1 MHARAPTRAHT
12 HTHPHTSTHPLIF
25 VTQHVAHTARK
36 FAPALLSLFPKY
48 MYDHA
53 HTRTE
58 TDTDTPRTCTHR
70 HRHTTHIHAQKQ
82 THSPTRLLD
91 SARGAHSSQTCPC
104 TPQSF
109 LNVYVRPRAHTHKPT
124 PTHIH
129 SPTRLLDSTHG
140 AHSSQT
146 RPYSPQSFLK
156 VYVRPRTYTHRNR
169 HRHTTHIHAQK
180 HTHSPTRLLDSTHGA
195 HSSQTRPHTPQS
207 LPLLRTPVH
216 IHIHTRAHVV
226 LSECEIWSTCITHMH
241 HTHASH
247 TCITHMH
254 HTCIT
259 HMHHTHASHTC
270 ITHMHHTHASHTCMH
285 MRVCLCSVG
294 LARTIYIRCIYGV
307 FGWKITK
314 YTVMYGMHIS
324 YIRFW
329 PTLPTTRK
337 NVLCSIFLFAL
348 QLAAAAATHD

>member
-146 RPYSPQSFLK
+146 RP
-156 VYVRPRTYTHRNR
+156 
-169 HRHTTHIHAQK
+169 
-180 HTHSPTRLLDSTHGA
+180 
-195 HSSQTRPHTPQS
+195 HTPQS

-254 HTCIT
+254 
-259 HMHHTHASHTC
+259 HTC

>member
-82 THSPTRLLD
+82 
-91 SARGAHSSQTCPC
+91 
-104 TPQSF
+104 
-109 LNVYVRPRAHTHKPT
+109 
-124 PTHIH
+124 
-129 SPTRLLDSTHG
+129 
-140 AHSSQT
+140 
-146 RPYSPQSFLK
+146 
-156 VYVRPRTYTHRNR
+156 
-169 HRHTTHIHAQK
+169 
-180 HTHSPTRLLDSTHGA
+180 THSPTRLLDSTHGA